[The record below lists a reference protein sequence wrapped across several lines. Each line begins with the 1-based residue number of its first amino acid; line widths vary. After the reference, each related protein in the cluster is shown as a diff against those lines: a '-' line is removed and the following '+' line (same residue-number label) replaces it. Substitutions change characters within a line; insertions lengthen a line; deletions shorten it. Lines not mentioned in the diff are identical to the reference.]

1 MIFSGL
7 IFSPVFRYHP
17 QDAGQIVLSA
27 YVKYLFTVLAVL
39 CAVGIPQACLSSDL
53 FIETG
58 PEVRYTAGDSTYHIS
73 FDEPWALGGH
83 GESELEFPIDNVMAG
98 VKVIVGTKY
107 GKNSRKSKGRL
118 CLRLLGTIDKEA
130 GIMKD
135 SDWIEN
141 DAAFKETP
149 HEGKDLYTESDAR
162 LEGMLFDAIWSYH
175 FSLGHNWGLGP
186 MLGYRYQ
193 ELHYEI
199 YGYRGYYWTT
209 PVYGQGKILDY
220 QVIYKIPFIGLS
232 SETLLGSKDQ
242 FFLSMGFGY
251 SDWVEARDRDDH
263 LLRSKLSEA
272 ECEGA
277 AYLLT
282 LNLDWRFYPGWVL
295 GVGAEYVDIDT
306 SGKQH
311 QGFYAGDSVGT
322 TYEVDDIITASYWSG
337 IIRILYQF

>member
-1 MIFSGL
+1 MS
-7 IFSPVFRYHP
+7 YN
-17 QDAGQIVLSA
+17 A
-27 YVKYLFTVLAVL
+27 KYPFIVLAVL
-39 CAVGIPQACLSSDL
+39 CAVAIPQACLSSEL
-53 FIETG
+53 FVETG

-83 GESELEFPIDNVMAG
+83 GESELQFPIANVMAG
-98 VKVIVGTKY
+98 VKVIARTTY
-107 GKNSRKSKGRL
+107 GKNNRKSKGRL
-118 CLRLLGTIDKEA
+118 CVRLLKTIDKDA

-141 DAAFKETP
+141 DAAFGKAP
-149 HEGKDLYTESDAR
+149 HEGKDLYTESDAE
-162 LEGMLFDAIWSYH
+162 LEGMLFDAIWAYH

-186 MLGYRYQ
+186 MLGFRYE
-193 ELHYEI
+193 ELQYEI
-199 YGYRGYYWTT
+199 YGYSGYYWTE
-209 PVYGQGKILDY
+209 PVYGQGKVLDY
-220 QVIYKIPFIGLS
+220 QVIYRIPFIGLS
-232 SETLLGSKDQ
+232 SETLLGGKDQ

-263 LLRSKLSEA
+263 LLRFKLSEA

-311 QGFYAGDSVGT
+311 QGFYAGPSVGI
-322 TYEVDDIITASYWSG
+322 TYEVDDIITASHGSV
-337 IIRILYQF
+337 IMRILYQF